1 MSYDLRR
8 ELLGKV
14 VERLGALADENRLRM
29 LLLLRP
35 GERNVTGLTAETGL
49 SQASVS
55 KHLAHL
61 RRVGFVEARRDGSAV
76 FYRVGDDSVFEVLRI
91 VWDVHTPPKHV
102 RDLEVSPALVEP
114 LLDPAE

>member
-1 MSYDLRR
+1 MSINYDLRR

-14 VERLGALADENRLRM
+14 VERFGALADENRLRL

-35 GERNVTGLTAETGL
+35 GERNVTGLTAEAGL

-55 KHLAHL
+55 KHLGHL
-61 RRVGFVEARRDGSAV
+61 RRVGFVESRREGAAV

-91 VWDVHTPPKHV
+91 VWDGAIRRLREEH
-102 RDLEVSPALVEP
+102 EALQLAIGRP
-114 LLDPAE
+114 